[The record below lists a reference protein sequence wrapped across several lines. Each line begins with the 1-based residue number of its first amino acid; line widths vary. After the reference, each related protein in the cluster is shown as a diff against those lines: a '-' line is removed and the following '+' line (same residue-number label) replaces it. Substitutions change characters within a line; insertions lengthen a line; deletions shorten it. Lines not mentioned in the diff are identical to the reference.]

1 MRWKRVLIATALSLS
16 LLCGSVSAAQR
27 EVSDQNASTLLEIYS
42 RIVESHYS
50 HPDQEAVLRG
60 AIEGMLQVL
69 NDPFSS
75 YLTAAEYE
83 QLEQAIEQEFAGLG
97 SALQATK
104 AGEVMITEIYSG
116 SAAEEAGLQVGDRI
130 LAVDGKS
137 VIGEPIDKVSA
148 KIRGKAGTQVVLT
161 IRRGTEASKQVAI
174 TRKTISLPT
183 VLSKDLGN
191 GVGYLRILSFGSET
205 SGEFHK
211 AYQKIA
217 ATSPKGILL
226 DLRGNGGGYVH
237 SALTIAD
244 SFLAAGTMIVIHE
257 GEQRIELQADEESFD
272 LPLAVLVDQYSA
284 SASEILAGALQK
296 NGRAVLIGTQTYGK
310 GTMQELMPMPDG
322 GVLKLSVDKWEFSD
336 GTTNHLVGLTPDIRL
351 TAPEIFLNAGMQ
363 YLLPGR
369 KQTLTLYP
377 SGGWGDL
384 NGTKLL
390 DMPTVLRVGQQ
401 QYLPLRYV
409 VEALGSE
416 VNWVQ
421 QTSSVEFQLEQR
433 QVRVELGSGQL
444 FLDGKR
450 ADLNGAVRL
459 QGGISYLS
467 TVAFDLILGGGVR
480 QSDTAITLHVD

>member
-1 MRWKRVLIATALSLS
+1 MRWKRVLIATALSLT
-16 LLCGSVSAAQR
+16 LLGGSVSAAQR

-75 YLTAAEYE
+75 YLTTAEYE

-104 AGEVMITEIYSG
+104 AGEIMITEIYSG

-183 VLSKDLGN
+183 VLSKDSGN
-191 GVGYLRILSFGSET
+191 GVGYLRILSFASET

-237 SALTIAD
+237 SALTVAD

-272 LPLAVLVDQYSA
+272 LPLAVLVDQHTA

-296 NGRAVLIGTQTYGK
+296 NGRAVLIGAQTYGK

-363 YLLPGR
+363 YLFPGR

-459 QGGISYLS
+459 QGGVSYLS
-467 TVAFDLILGGGVR
+467 TAAFDLILGGGVR